1 MLGFLIWGNDLFL
14 HGHDGDLMACDARP
28 MVE

>member
-14 HGHDGDLMACDARP
+14 PGRDGDLTACDARL